1 MSEHNRIDRRT
12 LLKIMGSAGATAVV
26 SSACGTAGA
35 ESGAG
40 LTGGKFDKT
49 VALATGGPGGNQNWQ
64 PGDAVKFLPPQQIPT
79 SIRR

>member
-49 VALATGGPGGNQNWQ
+49 VALFTDADNSRSITPGTER
-64 PGDAVKFLPPQQIPT
+64 AA
-79 SIRR
+79 R